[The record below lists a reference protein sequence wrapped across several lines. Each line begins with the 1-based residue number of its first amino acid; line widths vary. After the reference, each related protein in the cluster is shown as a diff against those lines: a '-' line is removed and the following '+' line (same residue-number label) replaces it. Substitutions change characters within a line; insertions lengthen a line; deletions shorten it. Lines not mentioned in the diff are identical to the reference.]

1 MVGGINNPVTRKV
14 FNMSNRVNRSE
25 PLAVAIFTPEE
36 LAPLIKALPDSKPA
50 TKRLVEF
57 LSTNPNAPTASVCK
71 AVAVSNISQEANSAN
86 KRLFSEGVM
95 VGCCKPVIPLR
106 NRFDQETAQH
116 LWGLYKLP
124 KEAAND
130 SEY

>member
-1 MVGGINNPVTRKV
+1 
-14 FNMSNRVNRSE
+14 
-25 PLAVAIFTPEE
+25 
-36 LAPLIKALPDSKPA
+36 
-50 TKRLVEF
+50 
-57 LSTNPNAPTASVCK
+57 
-71 AVAVSNISQEANSAN
+71 
-86 KRLFSEGVM
+86 
-95 VGCCKPVIPLR
+95 VIPLR